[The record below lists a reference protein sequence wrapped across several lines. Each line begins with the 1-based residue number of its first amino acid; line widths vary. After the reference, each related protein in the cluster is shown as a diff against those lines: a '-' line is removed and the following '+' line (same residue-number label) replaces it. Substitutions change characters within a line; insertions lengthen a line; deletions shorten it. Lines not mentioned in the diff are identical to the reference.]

1 MLLTH
6 IVLRVVR
13 YVQKDK
19 FYRASLDRKLNIS
32 PGSQLKC
39 SGRCE

>member
-13 YVQKDK
+13 YVQKDFLSCQPRQK
-19 FYRASLDRKLNIS
+19 AQYFTRVSTQVFRTL
-32 PGSQLKC
+32 
-39 SGRCE
+39 